1 MRKKVLV
8 LSMITITIL
17 SMLLIPTALTKKGLN
32 CPTYVE
38 GVWTYMPQILD
49 ALPCEY
55 ETGKFNVIL
64 ETDETGE
71 WTGDFEG
78 TSYDDPCTVVVHD
91 AEFDGEGNL
100 IGFGSRHYTAI
111 VNYMGKV
118 LDTRGRLTM
127 IVVGRQFKGGEWNGT
142 WRIVKGY
149 GRLRHVQGF
158 GTWEGPGFL
167 GGPDPVPGIILY
179 EGWIH

>member
-17 SMLLIPTALTKKGLN
+17 SMLLIPAVLTKKGLN

-49 ALPCEY
+49 ALPCE
-55 ETGKFNVIL
+55 NDDWIL
-64 ETDETGE
+64 ETDEEG
-71 WTGDFEG
+71 WFEGGLTG
-78 TSYDDPCTVVVHD
+78 TSYDYPCTVVVHSATYD
-91 AEFDGEGNL
+91 NGDINGWE
-100 IGFGSRHYTAI
+100 SRYYTGI
-111 VNYMGKV
+111 VNYEGLV
-118 LDTRGRLTM
+118 GDISGRLKM
-127 IVVGRQFKGGEWNGT
+127 IVVGKQIGFGDWHGT

-149 GRLRHVQGF
+149 GLLAHVQGF

-167 GGPDPVPGIILY
+167 GGEEPVPGIIRY